1 MAPTSM
7 NKKTDW
13 KKYSK
18 FKQIVYHAIM
28 KIPAGKVLTYGQ
40 VAKLIRKPG
49 EARAVGS
56 ALAKNQDARSMPC
69 QRVVGTN
76 GMGGYSGRGRIKGKI
91 KLLQKEG
98 YKVSG

>member
-1 MAPTSM
+1 M
-7 NKKTDW
+7 KKKIDW
-13 KKYSK
+13 NKYSQFQQK
-18 FKQIVYHAIM
+18 VYHAIM

-49 EARAVGS
+49 AARAVGS
-56 ALAKNQDARSMPC
+56 ALAKNQDAPSIPC
-69 QRVVGTN
+69 HRVVGTN
-76 GMGGYSGRGRIKGKI
+76 GMGGYSGRGGIKGKI